1 MTENKYNMAVTTTVD
16 GKGCIACSWDERD
29 LESEGID
36 LEDGEKIPAMSY
48 EREVVFNLI
57 TAVLSDMVKRDEGL
71 FLSVVKNLKEKK
83 GIDVYK
89 EKEKLWDEISAINY
103 RDPKYFVIDDN
114 FDPYHIVD
122 VILGKRVEKEALTE
136 EEKGIA
142 EALSEGGSNVPKLYE
157 TTPSDSPYKDAI
169 LCAAVALT
177 DIVMTADDSFS
188 VNSEAFNENGEV
200 AEGFA
205 IEFAYKDKTPHFR
218 FHNAETNYK
227 CFYAPLDE
235 FE

>member
-1 MTENKYNMAVTTTVD
+1 MLL
-16 GKGCIACSWDERD
+16 DERD
-29 LESEGID
+29 LESEKID

-48 EREVVFNLI
+48 EKEVVFNLI

-71 FLSVVKNLKEKK
+71 FLSVVENLKEKK
-83 GIDVYK
+83 NIDIYK
-89 EKEKLWDEISAINY
+89 EKEKLWKEISAINY
-103 RDPKYFVIDDN
+103 KDPKYFVVDEN
-114 FDPYHIVD
+114 FSPYHVVD
-122 VILGKRVEKEALTE
+122 VILGKRKKVEKENLPDDAP
-136 EEKGIA
+136 G
-142 EALSEGGSNVPKLYE
+142 LYDII
-157 TTPSDSPYKDAI
+157 PSDSPYKDAI

-227 CFYAPLDE
+227 CFYAPMDE
-235 FE
+235 FK

>member
-1 MTENKYNMAVTTTVD
+1 MTENKYNMAVMTTVD
-16 GKGCIACSWDERD
+16 GEGCLACSWDERD
-29 LESEGID
+29 LEGEEID

-48 EREVVFNLI
+48 EREAVFNLI
-57 TAVLSDMVKRDEGL
+57 TAILSDMVKRDERL
-71 FLSVVKNLKEKK
+71 FLSVIENLKEKK
-83 GIDVYK
+83 DIDVYE
-89 EKEKLWDEISAINY
+89 EKEKLWNEISAISY
-103 RDPKYFVIDDN
+103 RDPKYFVVDDD
-114 FDPYHIVD
+114 FSPYHVVD
-122 VILGKRVEKEALTE
+122 VILGKRKKVEKENLPDDAP
-136 EEKGIA
+136 G
-142 EALSEGGSNVPKLYE
+142 LYDIV
-157 TTPSDSPYKDAI
+157 PSDSPHKDVI

-200 AEGFA
+200 VEGFA

-227 CFYAPLDE
+227 CFYAPMDE

>member
-1 MTENKYNMAVTTTVD
+1 MTENKFDMAVITAVD
-16 GKGCIACSWDERD
+16 GEGCLACFWDER
-29 LESEGID
+29 D
-36 LEDGEKIPAMSY
+36 LEDGEKIPAMLY
-48 EREVVFNLI
+48 EKEVVFNLI

-71 FLSVVKNLKEKK
+71 FLSVVENLKEKK
-83 GIDVYK
+83 NIDIYK
-89 EKEKLWDEISAINY
+89 EKEKLWKEISAINY
-103 RDPKYFVIDDN
+103 KDPKYFVVDEN
-114 FDPYHIVD
+114 FSPYHVVD
-122 VILGKRVEKEALTE
+122 VILGKRKKVEKENLPDDAP
-136 EEKGIA
+136 G
-142 EALSEGGSNVPKLYE
+142 LYDII
-157 TTPSDSPYKDAI
+157 PSDSPYKDAI

-227 CFYAPLDE
+227 CFYAPMDE
-235 FE
+235 FK

>member
-1 MTENKYNMAVTTTVD
+1 MTENKFDMAVITAVD
-16 GKGCIACSWDERD
+16 GEGCLACSWDERD
-29 LESEGID
+29 LEIEEID

-48 EREVVFNLI
+48 EKEVVFNLI

-71 FLSVVKNLKEKK
+71 FLSVVENLKEQK
-83 GIDVYK
+83 GIDIYQ

-103 RDPKYFVIDDN
+103 KDPKYFVVDDDFN
-114 FDPYHIVD
+114 PYHVVD
-122 VILGKRVEKEALTE
+122 VILGERKKVEKENLPDDAP
-136 EEKGIA
+136 G
-142 EALSEGGSNVPKLYE
+142 LYDII
-157 TTPSDSPYKDAI
+157 PSDSPYKDAI

-177 DIVMTADDSFS
+177 DIVMTTEDSFL

-200 AEGFA
+200 PEGFA

-227 CFYAPLDE
+227 CFYAPMDE
-235 FE
+235 FK

>member
-1 MTENKYNMAVTTTVD
+1 MTENKYNMAVMTTVD
-16 GKGCIACSWDERD
+16 GEGCLACSWDERD
-29 LESEGID
+29 LEGEEID

-71 FLSVVKNLKEKK
+71 FLSVVENLKKKK

-103 RDPKYFVIDDN
+103 KDPKYFIVDDDFN
-114 FDPYHIVD
+114 PYHVVD
-122 VILGKRVEKEALTE
+122 VILGKRKKVEKENLPDDAP
-136 EEKGIA
+136 G
-142 EALSEGGSNVPKLYE
+142 LYDIV
-157 TTPSDSPYKDAI
+157 PSDSPYKDAI

-177 DIVMTADDSFS
+177 DIVLTTDDSFL

-227 CFYAPLDE
+227 CFYAPMDE

>member
-1 MTENKYNMAVTTTVD
+1 MTENKFDMAVITAVD
-16 GKGCIACSWDERD
+16 GEGCLACSWDERD
-29 LESEGID
+29 LESEEID

-48 EREVVFNLI
+48 EKEVVFNLI

-71 FLSVVKNLKEKK
+71 FLSVVENLKEQK
-83 GIDVYK
+83 GIDIYQ

-103 RDPKYFVIDDN
+103 KDPKYFVVDEN
-114 FDPYHIVD
+114 FSPYHVVD
-122 VILGKRVEKEALTE
+122 VILGKRKKVEKENLPDDAP
-136 EEKGIA
+136 G
-142 EALSEGGSNVPKLYE
+142 LYDII
-157 TTPSDSPYKDAI
+157 PSDSPYKDTI

-177 DIVMTADDSFS
+177 DIVMTTEDSFL

-200 AEGFA
+200 SEGFA

-227 CFYAPLDE
+227 CFYAPMDE

>member
-1 MTENKYNMAVTTTVD
+1 MTENKFDMAVITAVD
-16 GKGCIACSWDERD
+16 GEGCLACSWDERD
-29 LESEGID
+29 LESEEID

-48 EREVVFNLI
+48 EKEVVFNLI

-71 FLSVVKNLKEKK
+71 FLSVVENLKEKK
-83 GIDVYK
+83 NIDIYK
-89 EKEKLWDEISAINY
+89 KKEKLWKEISAINY
-103 RDPKYFVIDDN
+103 KDPKYFVVDEN
-114 FDPYHIVD
+114 FSPYHVVD
-122 VILGKRVEKEALTE
+122 VILGKRKKVEKENLPDDAP
-136 EEKGIA
+136 G
-142 EALSEGGSNVPKLYE
+142 LYDIV
-157 TTPSDSPYKDAI
+157 PSDSPYKDAI

-200 AEGFA
+200 VEGFA

-227 CFYAPLDE
+227 CFYAPMDE
-235 FE
+235 FK

>member
-1 MTENKYNMAVTTTVD
+1 MTENKFDMAVITAVD
-16 GKGCIACSWDERD
+16 GEGCLACSWDERD
-29 LESEGID
+29 LESEEID
-36 LEDGEKIPAMSY
+36 LEDGEKIPAMLY
-48 EREVVFNLI
+48 EKEVVFNLI

-71 FLSVVKNLKEKK
+71 FLSVVENLKEKK
-83 GIDVYK
+83 NIDIYK
-89 EKEKLWDEISAINY
+89 EKEKLWKEISAINY
-103 RDPKYFVIDDN
+103 KDPKYFVVDEN
-114 FDPYHIVD
+114 FSPYHVVD
-122 VILGKRVEKEALTE
+122 VILGKRKKVEKENLPDDAP
-136 EEKGIA
+136 G
-142 EALSEGGSNVPKLYE
+142 LYDII
-157 TTPSDSPYKDAI
+157 PSDSPYKDAI

-227 CFYAPLDE
+227 CFYAPMDE
-235 FE
+235 FK

>member
-1 MTENKYNMAVTTTVD
+1 MTENKFDMAVITAVD
-16 GKGCIACSWDERD
+16 GEGCLACSWDERD
-29 LESEGID
+29 LESEEID

-48 EREVVFNLI
+48 EKEVVFNLI

-71 FLSVVKNLKEKK
+71 FLSVVENLKEKK
-83 GIDVYK
+83 NIDIYK
-89 EKEKLWDEISAINY
+89 EKEKLWKEISAINY
-103 RDPKYFVIDDN
+103 KDPKYFVVDEN
-114 FDPYHIVD
+114 FCPYHVVD
-122 VILGKRVEKEALTE
+122 VILGKRKKVEKENLPDDAP
-136 EEKGIA
+136 G
-142 EALSEGGSNVPKLYE
+142 LYDIV
-157 TTPSDSPYKDAI
+157 PSDSPYKDAI

-200 AEGFA
+200 VEGFA

-227 CFYAPLDE
+227 CFYAPMDE
-235 FE
+235 FK

>member
-1 MTENKYNMAVTTTVD
+1 MTENKFDMAVITAVD
-16 GKGCIACSWDERD
+16 GEGCLACSWDERD
-29 LESEGID
+29 LESEEID

-48 EREVVFNLI
+48 EKEVVFNLI
-57 TAVLSDMVKRDEGL
+57 TAVLSDMVKRDERL
-71 FLSVVKNLKEKK
+71 FLSVVENLKEQK

-103 RDPKYFVIDDN
+103 KDPKYFVVDEN
-114 FDPYHIVD
+114 FSPYHVVD
-122 VILGKRVEKEALTE
+122 VILGKRKKVEKENLPDDAP
-136 EEKGIA
+136 G
-142 EALSEGGSNVPKLYE
+142 LYDII
-157 TTPSDSPYKDAI
+157 PSDSPYKDAI

-177 DIVMTADDSFS
+177 DIVMTTEDSFL

-200 AEGFA
+200 SEGFA

-227 CFYAPLDE
+227 CFYAPMDE
-235 FE
+235 FK

>member
-1 MTENKYNMAVTTTVD
+1 MTENKFDMAVITAVD
-16 GKGCIACSWDERD
+16 GEGCLACSWDERD
-29 LESEGID
+29 LESEEID

-48 EREVVFNLI
+48 EKEVVFNLI

-71 FLSVVKNLKEKK
+71 FLSVVENLKEKK
-83 GIDVYK
+83 NIDIYK
-89 EKEKLWDEISAINY
+89 EKEKLWKEISAINY
-103 RDPKYFVIDDN
+103 KDPKYFVVDEN
-114 FDPYHIVD
+114 FSPYHVVD
-122 VILGKRVEKEALTE
+122 VILGKRKKVEKENLPDDAP
-136 EEKGIA
+136 G
-142 EALSEGGSNVPKLYE
+142 LYDII
-157 TTPSDSPYKDAI
+157 PSDSPYKDAI

-200 AEGFA
+200 VEGFA

-227 CFYAPLDE
+227 CFYAPMDE

>member
-1 MTENKYNMAVTTTVD
+1 MTENKYNMAVMTTVD
-16 GKGCIACSWDERD
+16 GEGCLACSWDERD
-29 LESEGID
+29 LEGEEID

-71 FLSVVKNLKEKK
+71 FLSVVENLKKKK

-89 EKEKLWDEISAINY
+89 EKEKLWKEISAINY
-103 RDPKYFVIDDN
+103 KDPKYFVVDEN
-114 FDPYHIVD
+114 FSPYHVVD
-122 VILGKRVEKEALTE
+122 VILGKRKKVEKENLPDDAP
-136 EEKGIA
+136 G
-142 EALSEGGSNVPKLYE
+142 LYDII
-157 TTPSDSPYKDAI
+157 PSDSPYKDAI

-177 DIVMTADDSFS
+177 DIVMTTEDSFL

-200 AEGFA
+200 SEGFA

-227 CFYAPLDE
+227 CFYAPMDE

>member
-1 MTENKYNMAVTTTVD
+1 MTENKYNMAVITAVD
-16 GKGCIACSWDERD
+16 GEGCLACSWDERD
-29 LESEGID
+29 LESEEID

-48 EREVVFNLI
+48 EKEVVFNLI
-57 TAVLSDMVKRDEGL
+57 TAVLSDMVKRDERL
-71 FLSVVKNLKEKK
+71 FLSVVENLKEQK

-103 RDPKYFVIDDN
+103 KDPKYFVVDDDFN
-114 FDPYHIVD
+114 PYHVVD
-122 VILGKRVEKEALTE
+122 VILGERKKVEKENLPDDAP
-136 EEKGIA
+136 G
-142 EALSEGGSNVPKLYE
+142 LYDII
-157 TTPSDSPYKDAI
+157 PSDSPYKDAI

-177 DIVMTADDSFS
+177 DIVMTTEDSFL

-200 AEGFA
+200 SEGFA

-227 CFYAPLDE
+227 CFYAPMDE
-235 FE
+235 FK

>member
-1 MTENKYNMAVTTTVD
+1 MTENKFDMAVITTVD
-16 GKGCIACSWDERD
+16 GEGCLACSWDERD
-29 LESEGID
+29 LESEEID

-48 EREVVFNLI
+48 EKEVVFNLI
-57 TAVLSDMVKRDEGL
+57 TAVLSDMVKRDEEL
-71 FLSVVKNLKEKK
+71 FLSVVENLKEKK
-83 GIDVYK
+83 NIDIYK
-89 EKEKLWDEISAINY
+89 EKEKLWEEISAINY
-103 RDPKYFVIDDN
+103 KDPKYFVVDDDFN
-114 FDPYHIVD
+114 PYHVVD
-122 VILGKRVEKEALTE
+122 VILGERKKVEKENLPDDAP
-136 EEKGIA
+136 G
-142 EALSEGGSNVPKLYE
+142 LYDIV
-157 TTPSDSPYKDAI
+157 PSDSPYKDAI

-227 CFYAPLDE
+227 CFYAPMDE
-235 FE
+235 FK

>member
-1 MTENKYNMAVTTTVD
+1 MTENKFDMAVITTVD
-16 GKGCIACSWDERD
+16 GEGCLACSWDERD
-29 LESEGID
+29 LESEKID

-48 EREVVFNLI
+48 EKEVVFNLI

-71 FLSVVKNLKEKK
+71 FLSVVENLKEKK
-83 GIDVYK
+83 NIDIYK
-89 EKEKLWDEISAINY
+89 EKEKLWKEISAINY
-103 RDPKYFVIDDN
+103 KDPKYFVVDEN
-114 FDPYHIVD
+114 FSPYHIVD
-122 VILGKRVEKEALTE
+122 VILGKRKKVEKENLPDDAP
-136 EEKGIA
+136 G
-142 EALSEGGSNVPKLYE
+142 LYDII
-157 TTPSDSPYKDAI
+157 PSDSPYKDAI

-177 DIVMTADDSFS
+177 DIVMTTEDSFL

-200 AEGFA
+200 SEGFA

-227 CFYAPLDE
+227 CFYAPMDE

>member
-1 MTENKYNMAVTTTVD
+1 MTENKFDMAVITTVD
-16 GKGCIACSWDERD
+16 GEGCLACSWDERD
-29 LESEGID
+29 LESEEID

-71 FLSVVKNLKEKK
+71 FLSVVENLKEKK
-83 GIDVYK
+83 NIDIYK
-89 EKEKLWDEISAINY
+89 EKEKLWEEISAINY
-103 RDPKYFVIDDN
+103 KDPKYFVVDEN
-114 FDPYHIVD
+114 FSPYHVVD
-122 VILGKRVEKEALTE
+122 VILGKRKKVEKENLPDDAP
-136 EEKGIA
+136 G
-142 EALSEGGSNVPKLYE
+142 LYDII
-157 TTPSDSPYKDAI
+157 PSDSPYKDAI

-177 DIVMTADDSFS
+177 DIVMTTEDSFL

-200 AEGFA
+200 SEGFA

-227 CFYAPLDE
+227 CFYAPMDE
-235 FE
+235 FK

>member
-1 MTENKYNMAVTTTVD
+1 MTENKFDMAVITAVD
-16 GKGCIACSWDERD
+16 GEGCLACSWDERD
-29 LESEGID
+29 LESEEID

-48 EREVVFNLI
+48 EKEVVFNLI

-71 FLSVVKNLKEKK
+71 FLSVVENLKEQK
-83 GIDVYK
+83 GIDIYQ
-89 EKEKLWDEISAINY
+89 EKEKLWDEISTINY
-103 RDPKYFVIDDN
+103 KDPKYFVVDDDFN
-114 FDPYHIVD
+114 PYHVVD
-122 VILGKRVEKEALTE
+122 VILGERKKVEKENLPDDAP
-136 EEKGIA
+136 G
-142 EALSEGGSNVPKLYE
+142 LYDII
-157 TTPSDSPYKDAI
+157 PSDSPYKDAI

-177 DIVMTADDSFS
+177 DIVITADDSFS

-227 CFYAPLDE
+227 CFYAPMDE
-235 FE
+235 LE

>member
-1 MTENKYNMAVTTTVD
+1 MTENKFDMAVITAVD
-16 GKGCIACSWDERD
+16 GEGCLACSWDERD
-29 LESEGID
+29 LESEEID

-48 EREVVFNLI
+48 EKEVVFNLI

-71 FLSVVKNLKEKK
+71 FLSVVENLKEKK
-83 GIDVYK
+83 NIDIYK
-89 EKEKLWDEISAINY
+89 EKEKLWKEISAINY
-103 RDPKYFVIDDN
+103 KDPKYFVVDEN
-114 FDPYHIVD
+114 FSPYHVVD
-122 VILGKRVEKEALTE
+122 VILGKRKKVEKENLPDDAP
-136 EEKGIA
+136 G
-142 EALSEGGSNVPKLYE
+142 LYDII
-157 TTPSDSPYKDAI
+157 PSDSPYKDAI

-227 CFYAPLDE
+227 CFYAPMDE
-235 FE
+235 FK

>member
-1 MTENKYNMAVTTTVD
+1 MTENKFDMAVITAVD
-16 GKGCIACSWDERD
+16 GEGCLACFWDERD
-29 LESEGID
+29 LESEEID

-48 EREVVFNLI
+48 EKEVVFNLI

-71 FLSVVKNLKEKK
+71 FLSVVENLKEKK
-83 GIDVYK
+83 NIDIYK
-89 EKEKLWDEISAINY
+89 EKEKLWKEISAINY
-103 RDPKYFVIDDN
+103 KDPKYFVVDEN
-114 FDPYHIVD
+114 FSPYHVVD
-122 VILGKRVEKEALTE
+122 VILGKRKKVEKENLPDDAP
-136 EEKGIA
+136 G
-142 EALSEGGSNVPKLYE
+142 LYDIV
-157 TTPSDSPYKDAI
+157 PSDSPYKDAI

-200 AEGFA
+200 VEGFA

-227 CFYAPLDE
+227 CFYAPMDE
-235 FE
+235 FK

>member
-1 MTENKYNMAVTTTVD
+1 MTENKFDMAVITAVD
-16 GKGCIACSWDERD
+16 GEGCLACSWDERD
-29 LESEGID
+29 LESEEID
-36 LEDGEKIPAMSY
+36 LEDGEKIPAMLY
-48 EREVVFNLI
+48 EKEVVFNLI

-71 FLSVVKNLKEKK
+71 FLSVVENLKEKK
-83 GIDVYK
+83 NIDIYK
-89 EKEKLWDEISAINY
+89 EKEKLWKEISAINY
-103 RDPKYFVIDDN
+103 KDPKYFVVDEN
-114 FDPYHIVD
+114 FSPYHIVD
-122 VILGKRVEKEALTE
+122 VILGKRKKVEKENLPDDAP
-136 EEKGIA
+136 G
-142 EALSEGGSNVPKLYE
+142 LYDII
-157 TTPSDSPYKDAI
+157 PSDSPYKDAI

-227 CFYAPLDE
+227 CFYAPMDE
-235 FE
+235 FK